1 MRGVFDSCVEQDNI
15 EPESFLLGTFRAI
28 ESDATETSFPSG
40 LAQTPEETCE
50 ARDLLLTFAGSHA
63 VRWML
68 DEHSFPLH
76 HSILKKN
83 QNQTRTEIFE
93 TAPAP
98 SSSVISTFTLYTPSI
113 RSINPEAQ
121 KQI

>member
-28 ESDATETSFPSG
+28 ESDATETPFPSG

-83 QNQTRTEIFE
+83 QNQNQTRTEIFE
-93 TAPAP
+93 TAPAHIIYIT
-98 SSSVISTFTLYTPSI
+98 SSLLVITQMI
-113 RSINPEAQ
+113 
-121 KQI
+121 